1 MKHICSLRFNIEKY
15 QIYTISCSDGVPTHC
30 LEFWISNIVFWVS
43 FFQFRK
49 SVLRSFYEHTVLSL
63 QACHKE
69 SACHLIFVK
78 PVQDV
83 ADKADDYI
91 IVVDRKKENILEA
104 LTSCLEQPLCN
115 MLQEWLH
122 LYSEDSVILGEV
134 EALYKTRLNHNNAID
149 PPKVPED
156 LKLYLSRY
164 TFFFTV

>member
-1 MKHICSLRFNIEKY
+1 MVYRLIVSNFEFQISYFESRF
-15 QIYTISCSDGVPTHC
+15 
-30 LEFWISNIVFWVS
+30 SNFVRVFWVFG
-43 FFQFRK
+43 FF
-49 SVLRSFYEHTVLSL
+49 LRSFYEHTVLSL

-164 TFFFTV
+164 TFFLQYKKLFTPRVLIS